1 MDDKLY
7 DMMDWARIEGL
18 IYSEEDQPHDIL
30 GPHMTDDGVLIQT
43 FLPTAESILVKEAE
57 TGKTYPMQVEDETGF
72 FAVLIP
78 GQKIPDYRLVV
89 TYDDGSS
96 EEFADPYAF
105 QPQITEKDMVRF
117 KAGICYDIYNK
128 LGAHPMTVNGVEG
141 VYFAVWAPNA
151 MRVSVVG
158 DFNLWDGRRLPMR
171 RLPEAGIFELF
182 VPGIKPGSLYKYEIK
197 ARSGLTYLKA
207 DPFANAAQL
216 RPETASVVTDIRGFQ
231 WTDEEWQNAKK
242 DVDVQKS
249 PMSVYEVHL
258 GAWKKPDDGRLFYNY
273 RELAPMLADYILR
286 MGYTHLELL
295 PVMEHPLDES
305 LGYQTSGY
313 FAPTARYGTPEDFMY
328 FMNYM
333 HEKKIP
339 VILDWAPAHFPADD
353 FCLRGFDGTC
363 LYEHMD
369 PRQGRNEKY
378 GTLLYNY
385 GRAEVR
391 NFLIASALF
400 WVRVYHAD
408 GIRVDGVSAMLYLDY
423 GKSDGQWIANMY
435 GGNENLEAIEFIKHL
450 NSIFKKTE
458 LGTFMIAQEDSLWP
472 KVTAPVEEDGLG
484 FDLKWNEG
492 WVSDFT
498 GYMELDPIFR
508 GRHHGELTLS
518 MIYHYSENYL
528 LPFSHKEVMYGKG
541 SMFVKMPGKRKNK
554 FANLRAAYGFQVM
567 HPGKQLVFMGQD
579 MGIRSEFSVGEALP
593 WNLAEEED
601 HAKLLAY
608 MKALEHFYT
617 ENRAL
622 YELDND
628 PDGFEWINEISANE
642 NMLVFLRKGREEK
655 DTLLVVCNFSPL
667 VYEKHKIGVPF
678 AGKYKEIFSSDR
690 VEFGGDGNLNPRVK
704 NSRFDECDGRDES
717 IYITV
722 PPMGIC
728 VFSCARAERSVS
740 ANDKAK
746 SVRAKKS
753 VPSGKKTSAGTKRN
767 LKEEIEKK
775 IAEEEH

>member
-30 GPHMTDDGVLIQT
+30 GAHMTDEGVLIQT
-43 FLPTAESILVKEAE
+43 FLPTAESILVRDTE
-57 TGKTYPMQVEDETGF
+57 TGKTYPMQMEDETGF
-72 FAVLIP
+72 FAALIP

-105 QPQITEKDMVRF
+105 QPQITEKDMIRF
-117 KAGICYDIYNK
+117 TAGICYDIYDK
-128 LGAHPMTVNGVEG
+128 LGAHPMTLNGVEG

-151 MRVSVVG
+151 LRVSVVG

-171 RLPEAGIFELF
+171 RLPQAGIFELF
-182 VPGIKPGSLYKYEIK
+182 VPGIKAGSLYKYEIK
-197 ARSGLTYLKA
+197 ARGGLTFLKA

-216 RPETASVVTDIRGFQ
+216 RPETASVVADIRGFE
-231 WTDEEWQNAKK
+231 WTDEKWQKEKQNA
-242 DVDVQKS
+242 DIQHS

-273 RELAPMLADYILR
+273 RELAPMLADYILT

-313 FAPTARYGTPEDFMY
+313 FAPTSRYGTPQDFMY

-333 HEKKIP
+333 HEKGIS

-353 FCLRGFDGTC
+353 FCLKGFDGTC

-378 GTLLYNY
+378 GTLVYNY

-400 WVRVYHAD
+400 WARVYHAD

-423 GKSDGQWIANMY
+423 GKSDGQWVANMY
-435 GGNENLEAIEFIKHL
+435 GGNENLEAIEFIKHM

-458 LGTFMIAQEDSLWP
+458 PGTFMIAQEDSLWP

-508 GRHHGELTLS
+508 GRHHSELTLS

-541 SMFVKMPGKRKNK
+541 SMFLKMPGRRKNR

-567 HPGKQLVFMGQD
+567 HPGKQLLFMGQD
-579 MGIRSEFSVGEALP
+579 AGMRSEFSVGEALP

-601 HAKLLAY
+601 NATISSIDSLGYNGRLYVLIDSRSASASAFLAGAVKRNDRGY
-608 MKALEHFYT
+608 VVGRETMSAYHCETCIKFANISLTNSQFTATIPMVRVVIDETVSDRLPALRGVIPDCDIPMTEAEFHYDGDYILDRTLQLIAEGTYLEIPDAEASLRKKALIFAPVAIGAV
-617 ENRAL
+617 AL
-622 YELDND
+622 L
-628 PDGFEWINEISANE
+628 
-642 NMLVFLRKGREEK
+642 FLFFRIRSKQRNA
-655 DTLLVVCNFSPL
+655 TCSP
-667 VYEKHKIGVPF
+667 
-678 AGKYKEIFSSDR
+678 
-690 VEFGGDGNLNPRVK
+690 N
-704 NSRFDECDGRDES
+704 
-717 IYITV
+717 
-722 PPMGIC
+722 
-728 VFSCARAERSVS
+728 
-740 ANDKAK
+740 
-746 SVRAKKS
+746 
-753 VPSGKKTSAGTKRN
+753 
-767 LKEEIEKK
+767 
-775 IAEEEH
+775 